1 MLKLKQFLSSIGVK
15 LFFVFWITT
24 IVSISMTHFLTS
36 QLDQEN
42 VILPLNAK
50 DMDKLALITKRIQEK
65 NFKHPSQVIKRSDR
79 FIQQT
84 LFIKDPRTNNIFY
97 HNKRFARPLAKYLR
111 KNEITHNTSVL
122 FHYTRISGPTNLE
135 IQGNSYQL
143 FIASRVKSSDVNET
157 ILLLPHWVR
166 IFVPILLS
174 MCFCWVFAKYL
185 TRPVRAMEKTALTI
199 GNGDFKARVKNN
211 ENRRD
216 ELGQLAK
223 SFNLM
228 ADKLENNISAH
239 QRLLADVSH
248 ELRSPLTRLQIT
260 LGLLEKTLPEAE
272 NKQDL
277 LSRCEKEV
285 MQLDEMIS
293 NVLTLSRH
301 ENTLESVHMAQC
313 DLSQLMAIIVEDA
326 QLIANE
332 KSINVKL
339 NAETN
344 ISLAINESLFISAV
358 NNVISNAIKY
368 SFDQQSIEVSL
379 RKHQEN
385 IEITVADNGKG
396 VETQHLAKLFD
407 PFYRVSDARDRDSGG
422 TGLGLA
428 IAKQAIDKHQGNI
441 VATHNPMGGLI
452 VTITL
457 PFGL

>member
-1 MLKLKQFLSSIGVK
+1 MLKLKQFVSSIGVK
-15 LFFVFWITT
+15 LFLVFWLTT
-24 IVSISMTHFLTS
+24 IVSISLTHFLTS

-42 VILPLNAK
+42 VILPLHTKDIAK
-50 DMDKLALITKRIQEK
+50 LTRITKHIQHRE
-65 NFKHPSQVIKRSDR
+65 FKHPTQVIKRSDR
-79 FIQQT
+79 IFQQT
-84 LFIKDPRTNNIFY
+84 LFIKNPQTNHIY
-97 HNKRFARPLAKYLR
+97 HHNKRFAKPLAKYLR
-111 KNEITHNTSVL
+111 KNEISNKTSVL
-122 FHYTRISGPTNLE
+122 FHYARLSGPTTLDIKGKN
-135 IQGNSYQL
+135 YQL
-143 FIASRVKSSDVNET
+143 FIASRVKSSDMNET

-185 TRPVRAMEKTALTI
+185 TRPVRAMEKTAFII
-199 GNGDFKARVKNN
+199 GNGDFKARVPTN
-211 ENRRD
+211 ESRQD

-260 LGLLEKTLPEAE
+260 LGLLDKTLPDGEKK
-272 NKQDL
+272 NSL

-285 MQLDEMIS
+285 MQLDDMIS

-301 ENTLESVHMAQC
+301 ENTLEPIQMTSC
-313 DLSQLMAIIVEDA
+313 ELSQLITMIVDDA

-332 KSINVKL
+332 KAIKVQLK
-339 NAETN
+339 AEPN
-344 ISLAINESLFISAV
+344 ISLTINEALFISAV

-368 SFDQQSIEVSL
+368 SFEQQTIEVSL
-379 RKHQEN
+379 RKDQEN
-385 IEITVADNGKG
+385 IVVTVTDHGKG

-441 VATHNPMGGLI
+441 VATHNPTGGLI
-452 VTITL
+452 VTISL
-457 PFGL
+457 PSNL